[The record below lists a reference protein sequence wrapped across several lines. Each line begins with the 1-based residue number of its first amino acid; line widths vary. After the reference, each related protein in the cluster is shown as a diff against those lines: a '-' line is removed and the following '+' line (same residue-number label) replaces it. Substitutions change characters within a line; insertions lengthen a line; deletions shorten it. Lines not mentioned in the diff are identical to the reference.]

1 VVSGDVNGDKSA
13 DFKINV
19 AGLSALSKGDFY
31 L

>member
-1 VVSGDVNGDKSA
+1 VSGDVNGDRTA

-19 AGLSALSKGDFY
+19 AGLFTLSKGDCY